1 MEGFQS
7 FHGTG
12 KTTYARLLLP
22 DLLSDVTYVI
32 YTDVDIL
39 WLADI
44 AELWDSI
51 DEDAIMHISPGGSP
65 PKELKWF
72 SDPCLDYYL
81 HKFKP
86 PRQTGKHYW

>member
-1 MEGFQS
+1 M
-7 FHGTG
+7 
-12 KTTYARLLLP
+12 TYARLLLL
-22 DLLSDVTYVI
+22 DLLSDVTHVI

-65 PKELKWF
+65 PEELKWF

-81 HKFKP
+81 QKFKP